1 MPTFTNSFNIDTDHP
16 ILLQGSQNA
25 QLINKIF
32 GYSLEVTNH
41 VSSQAVLNQEFIVC
55 IPLQD
60 DNPSVY
66 VGDPLLNS
74 YNNEATGGIYKCRS
88 VK

>member
-1 MPTFTNSFNIDTDHP
+1 MTDKWILFTSVIIVLLMPTFTNSFNIDTDHP

-41 VSSQAVLNQEFIVC
+41 VSSQAVLN
-55 IPLQD
+55 
-60 DNPSVY
+60 
-66 VGDPLLNS
+66 
-74 YNNEATGGIYKCRS
+74 
-88 VK
+88 